1 MIQCGHR
8 THNQTT
14 EKTKTEKTPTQQDL
28 SEKDVFH
35 FICSFIILVAC
46 GGNKTNNKISGT
58 WILSFFCVFLP
69 FPSPFAVAFLSLPFS
84 LSAFMSEATYHSMAW
99 LHSFCNFC
107 IWFPFIHFPS
117 AVYIPMKKHERQ
129 ISHARKFIN
138 RILISFWLP
147 LYLVLNFIINCSIS
161 KLVFIFSV
169 LS

>member
-58 WILSFFCVFLP
+58 WILSFFACFYLSPPLLP
-69 FPSPFAVAFLSLPFS
+69 LLSFRS
-84 LSAFMSEATYHSMAW
+84 LSRYLLSCPKPLIIRW
-99 LHSFCNFC
+99 LGFIASVISVYDFHSFIFQVPCTFQWRN
-107 IWFPFIHFPS
+107 
-117 AVYIPMKKHERQ
+117 MRDK
-129 ISHARKFIN
+129 SHMLGN
-138 RILISFWLP
+138 S
-147 LYLVLNFIINCSIS
+147 
-161 KLVFIFSV
+161 
-169 LS
+169 